1 MFAEIIAIGTELTT
15 GAKLDTNSQW
25 LSQALGQIG
34 IVVRYHQTMADDLAA
49 MVKVF
54 RTAVERSDLVIIT
67 GGLGPTQDDL
77 TRQALAD
84 LVGVELELNESSLA
98 HLRHLF
104 ASRKRE
110 MPERNTIQAYFPA
123 GSEPIE
129 NARGTAP
136 GIWMK
141 VPRSDRD
148 HHAFVA
154 ALPGVPSEMKPMFE
168 HEVRPRLPH
177 SGRVIRHTRIN
188 AFGAGESR
196 VEELLGAL
204 TARGADPEVGIT
216 AHEATITLRIVAEGQ
231 TEAECHTK
239 ITSVRADVQQ
249 RLGSLIF
256 GEEDEELQHVVLRLL
271 QQRGQTL
278 ATAEAGNGGLM
289 AHWLTAVN
297 GFESAYLGGVVAPT
311 ESAKT
316 TLLGVSPETVGTY
329 GSVSEETA
337 IEMANGCRE
346 RFQTDYALAL
356 TGRKNDTP
364 EGTVWIAFAGP
375 NRSEAIEHHLIGDPG
390 IATSRAAKTALNLLR
405 TNLVACESPG

>member
-1 MFAEIIAIGTELTT
+1 MFGEIIAIGTELTT

-34 IVVRYHQTMADDLAA
+34 IVVRYHQTMADDLPA
-49 MVKVF
+49 MVRVF

-84 LVGVELELNESSLA
+84 LIDAELELHEPSLEYI
-98 HLRHLF
+98 RHLF
-104 ASRKRE
+104 SSRKRE
-110 MPERNTIQAYFPA
+110 MPERNSIQAYFPA
-123 GSEPIE
+123 GSEVLE
-129 NARGTAP
+129 NSRGTAP

-141 VPRSDRD
+141 VPRTDSE
-148 HHAFVA
+148 HHSFVA

-168 HEVRPRLPH
+168 NQVRPRLPH
-177 SGRVIRHTRIN
+177 SGRVIRHARIN

-216 AHEATITLRIVAEGQ
+216 AHEATITLRIVAEGE
-231 TEAECHTK
+231 TETECHAK
-239 ITSVRADVQQ
+239 ITTVRAEVQDK
-249 RLGSLIF
+249 LGSLIF
-256 GEEDEELQHVVLRLL
+256 GEEDDELQHVVLRLL
-271 QQRGQTL
+271 RERNQTL

-289 AHWLTAVN
+289 AHWLTAIP
-297 GFESAYLGGVVAPT
+297 GFETAYLGGVVVPT

-316 TLLGVSPETVGTY
+316 TLLGVSPDVLQNTGP
-329 GSVSEETA
+329 VSKETA
-337 IEMANGCRE
+337 MAMASGCRD

-356 TGRKNDTP
+356 TGRRNDTP
-364 EGTVWIAFAGP
+364 DGVVWIALAS
-375 NRSEAIEHHLIGDPG
+375 SEGVKTVEHHLIGDLG

-405 TNLVACESPG
+405 KNMVSEA